1 MGRLRWRLDDG
12 PCTMRVAGLE
22 ASLNLS
28 EHFAVD
34 TRGRL
39 QRTSKILLCQL
50 IGQSGYGAWHGVS
63 MARQI
68 TVSHRTGKQ
77 TFAARNLAV
86 CREDAKKKRT
96 QVEQVTRSTLMHA
109 TSTSDA
115 PA

>member
-22 ASLNLS
+22 ASLNMS

-34 TRGRL
+34 TPGKL
-39 QRTSKILLCQL
+39 QRTSKIPFLCQL
-50 IGQSGYGAWHGVS
+50 IGQSGYGPWHGVS
-63 MARQI
+63 KAKEI
-68 TVSHRTGKQ
+68 TLSHRTGRQ
-77 TFAARNLAV
+77 AFAARNLAV
-86 CREDAKKKRT
+86 WRRAHELKPQA
-96 QVEQVTRSTLMHA
+96 VTRSTLMHA